1 MRKLAKSDKGSYCNQ
16 GKWINEPEYRK
27 GYYDE
32 YYNDDFDLIATD
44 KGSSSYSGAES
55 HNVSAPQEKNI
66 LSSSEN
72 LSTLAISLTFK

>member
-16 GKWINEPEYRK
+16 GKWINGPEYRK

-44 KGSSSYSGAES
+44 KSSSSYSGAES
-55 HNVSAPQEKNI
+55 HNASALQEKKHFVIFSKFIN
-66 LSSSEN
+66 
-72 LSTLAISLTFK
+72 ACYFPHF

>member
-44 KGSSSYSGAES
+44 KGSSSYSEAES
-55 HNVSAPQEKNI
+55 HNVSAPQEKKHF
-66 LSSSEN
+66 
-72 LSTLAISLTFK
+72 AIFRKFINACYFPHF